1 MFPDF
6 SDALNVHL
14 AMPRDTAMLK
24 DISKFHHLGS
34 MWMVNINLKILAPM
48 LSWTGRQ
55 SVLKRI
61 QSYTKLSFI
70 RLAEDLERCFISIQL
85 LLLLHLNFLCVL
97 VGTVQ
102 LLQWVGG
109 YTFPQ
114 LCSLMQLHWSRS
126 VGGTP
131 DSKTSRQ
138 LAFVEPENIQ
148 EKKNMI
154 RN

>member
-1 MFPDF
+1 
-6 SDALNVHL
+6 
-14 AMPRDTAMLK
+14 
-24 DISKFHHLGS
+24 
-34 MWMVNINLKILAPM
+34 M

-70 RLAEDLERCFISIQL
+70 RLAKDLERCFISIQL

-114 LCSLMQLHWSRS
+114 LCSLMQLH
-126 VGGTP
+126 
-131 DSKTSRQ
+131 
-138 LAFVEPENIQ
+138 
-148 EKKNMI
+148 
-154 RN
+154 

>member
-1 MFPDF
+1 
-6 SDALNVHL
+6 
-14 AMPRDTAMLK
+14 
-24 DISKFHHLGS
+24 
-34 MWMVNINLKILAPM
+34 M

-114 LCSLMQLHWSRS
+114 LCSLMQLH
-126 VGGTP
+126 
-131 DSKTSRQ
+131 
-138 LAFVEPENIQ
+138 
-148 EKKNMI
+148 
-154 RN
+154 